1 MLPHPSTLTLTP
13 PPSSPYDHQRLT
25 TPFLDDIADDEDAA
39 TEALRAARHA
49 IYGAADLDLP
59 LTITPDLPGVGR
71 LGVARLDTA
80 QDLQAYAEAVAR
92 RHPFVAA
99 GALSVPHPPL
109 PLPRFAPDAFFV
121 EPFVQTDA
129 VTVSPP
135 SPATAAAA
143 ARSSGT
149 ASTSAPRGQAAK
161 AAAAGAAGAAAP
173 VIDWEGAQRWVEVSI
188 GLLGVLGHMRALGP
202 SLTARLRPQEEG
214 EQGQGAT
221 SMPRPSEVR
230 QRLG

>member
-1 MLPHPSTLTLTP
+1 MLPQPPPLTP
-13 PPSSPYDHQRLT
+13 TPSPYPPHHHQRLT

-143 ARSSGT
+143 ARSSGA

-161 AAAAGAAGAAAP
+161 AAAAGAAGAAP
-173 VIDWEGAQRWVEVSI
+173 VIDWEGTQRWVEVSI

-202 SLTARLRPQEEG
+202 SLTARLRPQEED

-230 QRLG
+230 QRLS